1 MTPARPAPPAP
12 APARRLV
19 LPVRLVRPDSL
30 RGRLMLAMLGVFVFG
45 AAAAAVLDGLNLGA
59 LLSPVLSGRR
69 LGGLG
74 LLLREPYQD
83 ITVLVAF
90 SLAMLLLIWLVSGW
104 SLAPLRRAS
113 QEAAAV
119 GPGQRARIS
128 HEGMP
133 SEIRPLILAF
143 NGALARLAAAYA
155 LEQRFTADAAHELR
169 TPLAALDLRLQRA
182 RAEGRTD
189 PCVEG
194 ELAQLRRVVAQ
205 LFDLARKEQEAPV
218 AALPGG
224 AAVNLSRAA
233 REAAATVSLLVE
245 AAGRELVVDLPQR
258 LAVPGR
264 LDDLRDMVRNLL
276 DNALAHGA
284 GRIRLSARLA
294 APQPPGAGCAEAPS
308 AGCAEALLEVADD
321 GPGVPEGLAAGLFE
335 RFRKGRP
342 GSPGSGLG
350 LAIVSEVVRSH
361 GGSVRFVPQAGCR
374 VQVRLPAARE

>member
-1 MTPARPAPPAP
+1 MTPARRAILPAPG
-12 APARRLV
+12 PARRL
-19 LPVRLVRPDSL
+19 VRLVRPDSL

-45 AAAAAVLDGLNLGA
+45 AAIASALDGLNLAA

-119 GPGQRARIS
+119 GPGREARIS
-128 HEGMP
+128 DEAMP

-143 NGALARLAAAYA
+143 NGALTRLAAAYA

-182 RAEGRTD
+182 RAEGRID

-218 AALPGG
+218 AALPGR

-294 APQPPGAGCAEAPS
+294 APHPPG

-321 GPGVPEGLAAGLFE
+321 GPGVPEGLAASLFE

>member
-1 MTPARPAPPAP
+1 
-12 APARRLV
+12 
-19 LPVRLVRPDSL
+19 
-30 RGRLMLAMLGVFVFG
+30 MLAMLGVFVFG
-45 AAAAAVLDGLNLGA
+45 AAVASALDGLNLGA

-119 GPGQRARIS
+119 GPGRQARIS
-128 HEGMP
+128 DEDMP

-143 NGALARLAAAYA
+143 NGALARIATAYA

-169 TPLAALDLRLQRA
+169 TPLAVLDLRLQRA
-182 RAEGRTD
+182 RAEGRVD
-189 PCVEG
+189 FSIEG
-194 ELAQLRRVVAQ
+194 ELAQLKRVVGQ
-205 LFDLARKEQEAPV
+205 LFDLARKEQEAAV
-218 AALPGG
+218 AELPECTV
-224 AAVNLSRAA
+224 VNLSRAA
-233 REAAATVSLLVE
+233 REAAATVSLLVNE
-245 AAGRELVVDLPQR
+245 AERDLVVDLPQR
-258 LAVPGR
+258 LAVLGR
-264 LDDLRDMVRNLL
+264 TDDLRDMVRNLL

-284 GRIRLSARLA
+284 GQIRLSARLVT
-294 APQPPGAGCAEAPS
+294 PQLQDPWPGAAH
-308 AGCAEALLEVADD
+308 AEALLEVSDD
-321 GPGVPEGLAAGLFE
+321 GEGVAAALAPGMFE
-335 RFRKGRP
+335 RFRKGRS

-361 GGSVRFVPQAGCR
+361 GGSVGFVPGAVCR